1 MRRVAFSAALLLL
14 AILIQLTVLGNVR
27 LPGGAGPD
35 LVLVVVVAL
44 ALTGGP
50 VEGMLGGFTAGL
62 ALDVAPPATHLVG
75 QYALVFCAVGYA
87 TGRVGSRLDESA
99 WVPIGVVA
107 IGSAVGELLF
117 ALTGMIFGN
126 LNITWSTI
134 GHVLPAS
141 VVYDVLIS
149 PFVLYAVVR
158 ARALA
163 APTLTAQGL
172 AAFPG
177 GSARV
182 GQAGQPLA
190 VPGLAGAAAL
200 FAGSGAVLRD
210 SGTGRAPR
218 LKARTLRAGS
228 TQGGSASGSRPAPTR
243 PSRPVHLKF
252 SGGGGSA
259 RSGGAAAAARARQG
273 LASRP
278 VHLHLGTRR
287 RFGQNRGGRPGGA
300 RAQGSWQRGGG
311 IPARAFS
318 RSSGITRSGAFGRSG
333 AVSRSGGALGDGVGG
348 RALRPSRGPR
358 LRGGVMQGG
367 SASGARAAGVRI
379 GSRPARPVHLRLGA
393 GRRRDGAIGGSV
405 LGRRPRGGGPRALKV
420 HTPRF
425 RGTKVAAPR
434 RGKLRTPRFRGAKSG
449 ALSGR
454 RAPAS
459 AFSSRRAFGRRWSR
473 WRIFGKRSGGLSR

>member
-14 AILIQLTVLGNVR
+14 AILIQLTVLSNVR

-35 LVLVVVVAL
+35 LVLVMVVAL

-50 VEGMLGGFTAGL
+50 VEGMLGGFCAGL

-75 QYALVFCAVGYA
+75 QYALVLCVVGYA
-87 TGRVGSRLDESA
+87 TGRVGTKLDESA

-126 LNITWSTI
+126 LDITWSTI

-141 VVYDVLIS
+141 VVYDVLLS
-149 PFVLYAVVR
+149 PFVLYAVIR

-177 GSARV
+177 GSAS
-182 GQAGQPLA
+182 QPLA

-228 TQGGSASGSRPAPTR
+228 TQGGSASGSRPARTA

-252 SGGGGSA
+252 SGGGGL
-259 RSGGAAAAARARQG
+259 RTVR
-273 LASRP
+273 
-278 VHLHLGTRR
+278 
-287 RFGQNRGGRPGGA
+287 RGGRGRPGQAG
-300 RAQGSWQRGGG
+300 
-311 IPARAFS
+311 
-318 RSSGITRSGAFGRSG
+318 
-333 AVSRSGGALGDGVGG
+333 
-348 RALRPSRGPR
+348 
-358 LRGGVMQGG
+358 
-367 SASGARAAGVRI
+367 AGVPAGEPAPGHQAPVRPEPGEQAR
-379 GSRPARPVHLRLGA
+379 GSTVPGQLAA
-393 GRRRDGAIGGSV
+393 RRRDSRQHLQPV
-405 LGRRPRGGGPRALKV
+405 RWDQPVRRLRPVQRHQPGRRHPG
-420 HTPRF
+420 
-425 RGTKVAAPR
+425 
-434 RGKLRTPRFRGAKSG
+434 
-449 ALSGR
+449 
-454 RAPAS
+454 
-459 AFSSRRAFGRRWSR
+459 
-473 WRIFGKRSGGLSR
+473 